1 VEVSR
6 WSSKPSRCAAWGARD
21 GPSLRVGCS
30 IARTADGRG
39 VACSRGDARRRRL
52 PQLGRAVRSGY
63 ECMGG
68 GGADGDGAGCSRH
81 GGARGQVARCCV
93 LAGKTMRRRR
103 TEISASSDAVGPLLL
118 PRAMFCAAVESAASA
133 RDDATA
139 ATSTPVKRGSARGR
153 LTPATRHAYGR
164 SPTCWL
170 RPLPALVSPR
180 HAVRRRRVALRCER
194 GTAEESSCRDRR
206 HWGRAPSF
214 SCVGGRRRRVA
225 ANCLP
230 SPPAAIR
237 PRARSTTPHTPSHI
251 PEP

>member
-1 VEVSR
+1 MLPWRCSTAAASSARSSGTIRLRMRGRR
-6 WSSKPSRCAAWGARD
+6 WRRWGR
-21 GPSLRVGCS
+21 
-30 IARTADGRG
+30 RG
-39 VACSRGDARRRRL
+39 LLPPWRCSRASCTL
-52 PQLGRAVRSGY
+52 
-63 ECMGG
+63 
-68 GGADGDGAGCSRH
+68 
-81 GGARGQVARCCV
+81 
-93 LAGKTMRRRR
+93 LAGKTMMRRR

-206 HWGRAPSF
+206 HWGQAPLF
-214 SCVGGRRRRVA
+214 LLCGWEKERRVA
-225 ANCLP
+225 NTCLP